1 MGCVHAADGIGSG
14 FGQAESVNLAGLH
27 QPRHGADGNLDGYG
41 SIYTVLEIHVDRIDT
56 KPLQALVA
64 CLDDLVRPTFGAA
77 AKISELGGQEQVH
90 APFLEHDG

>member
-1 MGCVHAADGIGSG
+1 MDRVATPERVLGGFRHAEIDH
-14 FGQAESVNLAGLH
+14 LALFH

-56 KPLQALVA
+56 KPLQTLVA
-64 CLDDLVRPTFGAA
+64 CLDDLARPTVGAA